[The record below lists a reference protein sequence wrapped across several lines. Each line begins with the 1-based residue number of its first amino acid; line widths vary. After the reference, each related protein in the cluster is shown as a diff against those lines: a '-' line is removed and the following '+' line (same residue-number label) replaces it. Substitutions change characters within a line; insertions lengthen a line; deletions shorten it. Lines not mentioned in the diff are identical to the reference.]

1 VGIGFGMRRIMKYAS
16 TMIMKAPT
24 TSQTS
29 SVGRYR
35 ALLGFF
41 ARPLVDFT
49 TEIRLAVRLY
59 ISNIDSFR

>member
-1 VGIGFGMRRIMKYAS
+1 MEYAS
-16 TMIMKAPT
+16 TMIMKAPIA
-24 TSQTS
+24 SQNS

-35 ALLGFF
+35 ALLGLF
-41 ARPLVDFT
+41 ARPHVDFT